1 MSEKTK
7 KKLIGIAA
15 AAMLVIFAVW
25 MFVGGVEHIED
36 TNGPDNERLTT
47 IMSPDII
54 ERKMGNRGLR
64 ISSNDLSSTVKFS
77 SNKFTGVYEVMWT
90 DILFSTGVTLQILDF
105 DVNGGNFQMSVVN
118 DGEIIRVIEPG
129 EDLVELGA
137 IKGKVSLVI
146 AGESADFSFRL
157 FESDYDSYVHPN

>member
-7 KKLIGIAA
+7 KKLIGVAA

-137 IKGKVSLVI
+137 IKGEVSLVI

-157 FESDYDSYVHPN
+157 FKSDYDSYVHPN